1 MGPMTVLISGL
12 IVGIREHHFYK
23 GRKAVNEDQRKFN
36 EAWVRI
42 QQEEGAS
49 EAQERMKQLEHDLNL
64 MHRMHTQPG
73 HSSLNPKP

>member
-1 MGPMTVLISGL
+1 MTVLISGL
-12 IVGIREHHFYK
+12 IVGIRELHFFR
-23 GRKAVNEDQRKFN
+23 GRNAVNEDRRKFN

-49 EAQERMKQLEHDLNL
+49 EAQERMKQLEHNFKL
-64 MHRMHTQPG
+64 MHRVQTQPG